1 MSTDPDRNVSSQ
13 AVEQDT
19 ARPAAETP
27 LLAAE
32 GVKKH
37 FRVEQDVLDRLF
49 GEEQFVHAV
58 DGVSLSLGREETVG
72 VVGESGCGK
81 STLGRVLSRLYEPTA
96 GTIRFDG
103 EDITDA
109 SGKRLKELR
118 KDIQVIFQDPLSSL
132 NPRKTVGEIVAK
144 PLDVHD
150 IASGEAKQRRV
161 DELFREVG
169 LDPASR
175 DRYPHEFSGGQRQ
188 RIGIARALAVEPELI
203 IADEPVSALDVSVQA
218 QIINLMKRLQDEYG
232 LSYVFIAHDLSV
244 VKHVSDRVAVMY
256 LGKIV
261 ERGPT
266 NAIFRNPQHPYT
278 RSLLDA
284 IPSVEGDRDRRKTLL
299 DGNPPSPIDPPEGCL
314 FHTRCPEYI
323 GGECEAEEPTLDPVA
338 DAPGATASPIAFADE
353 ATSRFADGGPETDAG
368 DAADEGAHAHVA
380 ACHWLGKSAEERRRH
395 NEELYGDTSGRDGQR

>member
-1 MSTDPDRNVSSQ
+1 MSSQQQHSTDAN
-13 AVEQDT
+13 AKHDT
-19 ARPAAETP
+19 GSIGEEP

-32 GVKKH
+32 NVKKH
-37 FRVEQDVLDRLF
+37 FAVEQSTFDRLF
-49 GEEQFVHAV
+49 GDEKYVHAV

-81 STLGRVLSRLYEPTA
+81 STLGRTLARLYEPTDGSIEFA
-96 GTIRFDG
+96 G
-103 EDITDA
+103 EDITET
-109 SGKRLKELR
+109 SGRRLKELR

-144 PLDVHD
+144 PLEVHD
-150 IASGEAKQRRV
+150 IASGDAKLERV
-161 DELFREVG
+161 AELFEEVG

-218 QIINLMKRLQDEYG
+218 QIINLLKRLQDEYG

-261 ERGPT
+261 EEGPT
-266 NAIFRNPQHPYT
+266 DAIFRNPQHPYT
-278 RSLLDA
+278 RSLLNA
-284 IPSVEGDRDRRKTLL
+284 IPSVEDDGGRGKTLL
-299 DGNPPSPIDPPEGCL
+299 EGNPPSPIDPPSGCP

-323 GGECEAEEPTLDPVA
+323 NGECEASEPELQSVA
-338 DAPGATASPIAFADE
+338 EASGTTPSPIEFGGE
-353 ATSRFADGGPETDAG
+353 AAGSESDGERRD
-368 DAADEGAHAHVA
+368 DSAHVA
-380 ACHWLGKSAEERRRH
+380 ACHWLEKSATEREQQNAYTQVDDEE
-395 NEELYGDTSGRDGQR
+395 

>member
-1 MSTDPDRNVSSQ
+1 MSSDPDRNVSSQ
-13 AVEQDT
+13 AFEHDT

-37 FRVEQDVLDRLF
+37 FRVEQDVFDRLF

-81 STLGRVLSRLYEPTA
+81 STLGRVLSRLYEPTG

-161 DELFREVG
+161 DELFQEVG

-261 ERGPT
+261 ERGPA

-284 IPSVEGDRDRRKTLL
+284 IPSVEGDPDRDHRRTLL

-323 GGECEAEEPTLDPVA
+323 GGECEAEEPALDSVE
-338 DAPGATASPIAFADE
+338 DAPGATASPITF
-353 ATSRFADGGPETDAG
+353 TG
-368 DAADEGAHAHVA
+368 DAASQFDDAESPSPGDADASEAAEHVA

-395 NEELYGDTSGRDGQR
+395 NEAVYGDAAERDGE